1 MYKYYTAADNVVTVR
16 PRFQHLLSAPIPSLP
31 PQTQSSTS
39 TTSLHRNPPPTSHS
53 QRHPPTNQRHTTQRR
68 NRPHNLETL
77 RIEHKQIDRT
87 AKHRH
92 ARGEQRF
99 RPDLLLA
106 GESCLDGYQGDGVD
120 ELEGVLELVV

>member
-1 MYKYYTAADNVVTVR
+1 MYYTAATNVES
-16 PRFQHLLSAPIPSLP
+16 SAAYPATNSLP
-31 PQTQSSTS
+31 FPFLPKHNDIS
-39 TTSLHRNPPPTSHS
+39 TTSLHRDPPPASHS

-77 RIEHKQIDRT
+77 RVEHKQIDRT